1 MYFYLQPNVPPDIY
15 PHSVVNDIKRGVRGS
30 CSTYNTRKDLKDS
43 LKNASLDEVTEKYGL
58 SLVIVASQ
66 STRTR
71 ALMDANVSP
80 TLELTP
86 IHYCFLE
93 RIGRSRYHG
102 EVTQGKLSLSAI
114 INDAKTLFYHRK
126 FLLRHKLITKQVH
139 HQKSSGQCGNG
150 SLLHLPRFYV
160 ERKPKV
166 TYLAEQ
172 VVQILRSKKN
182 GVAEYDEIK
191 KKLGI
196 ENSIK
201 KLFRTSF
208 FQKIVKTDICVPYRT
223 LYPDA
228 EPSEWRQ
235 KQDPSKE
242 KKIRV
247 VQVLYPDV
255 NIADLWNKEEKDDD
269 EGVIELDTSN
279 HKYKVPYLTQANAI
293 VEASESEGISQ
304 GWQTIFN
311 FYNVNKLF

>member
-1 MYFYLQPNVPPDIY
+1 M
-15 PHSVVNDIKRGVRGS
+15 KGS
-30 CSTYNTRKDLKDS
+30 CSTYYTRKDLKHS
-43 LKNASLDEVTEKYGL
+43 IKNTSLDEVTEKYGL

-66 STRTR
+66 SARRR
-71 ALMDANVSP
+71 ALVDPLVSP
-80 TLELTP
+80 TLDLSP
-86 IHYCFLE
+86 MQYCFLE
-93 RIGRSRYHG
+93 RVGRSRYHG
-102 EVTQGKLSLSAI
+102 EVTQGKLSLAALKK
-114 INDAKTLFYHRK
+114 DPKRLFYYRK

-139 HQKSSGQCGNG
+139 HQKSSGHCSNG

-166 TYLAEQ
+166 TYLAER
-172 VVQILRSKKN
+172 VLEILRSKKN

-201 KLFRTSF
+201 KLFKTSF

-223 LYPDA
+223 LYPNA

-235 KQDPSKE
+235 KQDPLKE

-255 NIADLWNKEEKDDD
+255 EIADLWNKEEKDD
-269 EGVIELDTSN
+269 EENVIDLDVSN
-279 HKYKVPYLTQANAI
+279 HKYKVPYLKQANAF
-293 VEASESEGISQ
+293 VEASESEGIFQ
-304 GWQTIFN
+304 GERTVSFISM
-311 FYNVNKLF
+311 